1 MEKKIEHF
9 TLQKFEYHDKPRVL
23 FVTEENDTTFG
34 GFLIEEQDYGFFKR
48 VFNQMISES
57 EVESEREMAKDIF
70 ENSIKSLYEFKK
82 FSKNKVTKWL

>member
-1 MEKKIEHF
+1 
-9 TLQKFEYHDKPRVL
+9 
-23 FVTEENDTTFG
+23 
-34 GFLIEEQDYGFFKR
+34 
-48 VFNQMISES
+48 MISES